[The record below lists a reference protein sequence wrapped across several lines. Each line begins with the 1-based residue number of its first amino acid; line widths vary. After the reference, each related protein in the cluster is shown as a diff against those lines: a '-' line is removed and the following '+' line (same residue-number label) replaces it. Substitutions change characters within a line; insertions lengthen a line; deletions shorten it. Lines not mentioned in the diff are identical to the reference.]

1 MGRPGTIKLRA
12 HDDSSSGTELPPSQA
27 PARLAVG
34 FGPKELSPTP
44 AGRSRLTIHPADLQV
59 YGPCGSPAP
68 RRHPGARRQR
78 HPVVTQRYTRHNLRC
93 QRLNPDARSILR
105 QFSFLDFS
113 HWVAQQT
120 TSLWF
125 PWMPVRLFA
134 CWTPTP
140 LGRRHS
146 RRAIPSLRDLE
157 ALLAARR
164 GPGILLSPASS
175 SG

>member
-1 MGRPGTIKLRA
+1 MGRPGTIKHRA
-12 HDDSSSGTELPPSQA
+12 HDNSSSGTELPPSQA

-34 FGPKELSPTP
+34 FGPKELSPTLALASDSP
-44 AGRSRLTIHPADLQV
+44 R
-59 YGPCGSPAP
+59 GPFAVRVGPP
-68 RRHPGARRQR
+68 PPTPPGARRQR

-93 QRLNPDARSILR
+93 QRLNPDARSFLR

-113 HWVAQQT
+113 HWAARQT

-125 PWMPVRLFA
+125 PWIPVRLFA

-140 LGRRHS
+140 LGRRHC
-146 RRAIPSLRDLE
+146 RRGIPSLRDLE

-164 GPGILLSPASS
+164 EPGILLSSASL
-175 SG
+175 

>member
-1 MGRPGTIKLRA
+1 MGRPGTIKHRA

-44 AGRSRLTIHPADLQV
+44 TSASWRFTPRTCRCS
-59 YGPCGSPAP
+59 PCGSPAS
-68 RRHPGARRQR
+68 RRHPEARRQR

-93 QRLNPDARSILR
+93 QRLNPDARSFLR

-113 HWVAQQT
+113 HWAARQT

-125 PWMPVRLFA
+125 PWIPVRLFA
-134 CWTPTP
+134 CWTRTP
-140 LGRRHS
+140 LGRRHC
-146 RRAIPSLRDLE
+146 RRGIPSLRDLE

-164 GPGILLSPASS
+164 EPGILLSSASL
-175 SG
+175 